1 MKIIILNIKGMKKLF
16 ANKATF
22 RRIDLGIL
30 NATDISNSVPKSIES
45 SLQKPPKKE
54 GWDVETG
61 N

>member
-1 MKIIILNIKGMKKLF
+1 MKKLF

>member
-1 MKIIILNIKGMKKLF
+1 MKKLF

-30 NATDISNSVPKSIES
+30 YATDISNSVPKSIES

-61 N
+61 NYKTNTIKT

>member
-1 MKIIILNIKGMKKLF
+1 MKKLF

-30 NATDISNSVPKSIES
+30 YATDISNSVPKSIES